1 MVKMP
6 RKPYLLTMDGQIVD
20 FFKTQEDALLT
31 AHRINTNRI
40 RSSGDKNKRQSI
52 KIALDTPH
60 ETRVV
65 HEE

>member
-1 MVKMP
+1 MKMP
-6 RKPYLLTMDGQIVD
+6 KNPYLLTMDGQIVD
-20 FFKTQEDALLT
+20 FFRTLEDALIT

-40 RSSGDKNKRQSI
+40 RSSGDNSKRQSI
-52 KIALDTPH
+52 KVTYDTPL

>member
-1 MVKMP
+1 MKMP
-6 RKPYLLTMDGQIVD
+6 RNPYLLTMDGQIVD
-20 FFKTQEDALLT
+20 FFRTLDDARLA

-40 RSSGDKNKRQSI
+40 RSSGDSSKRQSI
-52 KIALDTPH
+52 RITYDTPM